1 MAPIISRRGRWRP
14 HRALCN
20 TRRAFLHGGAA
31 VAPNTHAIRFPGAS
45 GALLSARLDAPAEP
59 PLAYALFAHCF
70 TCSKESKAA
79 TLISAALAKRGGAA
93 LPFHFTRLRG
103 GEGEVGNPNF
113 SSDLVKLL
121 SAIRALSQ
129 PSTAAT
135 VLIRPL
141 P

>member
-14 HRALCN
+14 HRTLCN

-31 VAPNTHAIRFPGAS
+31 VAPNTQAIRFPGAS

-79 TLISAALAKRGGAA
+79 TLISAALAERRVAV
-93 LPFHFTRLRG
+93 LRFHLTRLRG
-103 GEGEVGNPNF
+103 SAGECCNTNF
-113 SSDLVKLL
+113 SSHVGDLR
-121 SAIRALSQ
+121 SA
-129 PSTAAT
+129 P
-135 VLIRPL
+135 
-141 P
+141 